1 MRNTTNSGIPTR
13 SNSQVARYD
22 PRAGLLNFFLNK
34 SYQYL
39 TLLKKGV
46 YLLEITITQ
55 KMQTLNTILLLTGAE
70 GRDTT
75 RSEMV

>member
-1 MRNTTNSGIPTR
+1 MVSYRSPKPMFGVRNP
-13 SNSQVARYD
+13 
-22 PRAGLLNFFLNK
+22 AGVQNK

>member
-1 MRNTTNSGIPTR
+1 MFGVRHPADV
-13 SNSQVARYD
+13 Q
-22 PRAGLLNFFLNK
+22 NK

-39 TLLKKGV
+39 TLFKKGV

-55 KMQTLNTILLLTGAE
+55 KMQTLNTLLLTIAGTE

-75 RSEMV
+75 WKQMV

>member
-1 MRNTTNSGIPTR
+1 
-13 SNSQVARYD
+13 
-22 PRAGLLNFFLNK
+22 LKKKLFLKKN
-34 SYQYL
+34 L
-39 TLLKKGV
+39 TLLQKGV

-55 KMQTLNTILLLTGAE
+55 QMQTLNTILLLTGAE

>member
-1 MRNTTNSGIPTR
+1 MNT
-13 SNSQVARYD
+13 
-22 PRAGLLNFFLNK
+22 NK

-39 TLLKKGV
+39 TLFKKGV

-55 KMQTLNTILLLTGAE
+55 QMQTLNILLTIAGTE

-75 RSEMV
+75 WKQMV